1 MTANRLKPI
10 PERFLKLAAA
20 HISLSSCQPTL
31 TRVVGA
37 MRFLKNQGDSMSSK
51 TTDTRNWIERLSSKI
66 PGYSGY
72 VDRERRRDIDKLHRE
87 HLADRLR
94 GLKTP
99 LTDVMRELTNTGRL
113 FEVGPVDAAIK
124 KLDHLENRVRF
135 ASYGYAGFF
144 DVVKIEEAQLDSIYK
159 FDLALVEHVDK
170 IEAKLSELKTKAATS
185 DGLKG
190 ACGELTAEIDQAGR
204 VFDERYKAI
213 NSFEEG
219 QPPGRP
225 LFS

>member
-1 MTANRLKPI
+1 
-10 PERFLKLAAA
+10 
-20 HISLSSCQPTL
+20 
-31 TRVVGA
+31 
-37 MRFLKNQGDSMSSK
+37 MSS
-51 TTDTRNWIERLSSKI
+51 DTAGGRNWLERLSSKI

-94 GLKTP
+94 ALKSP
-99 LTDVMRELTNTGRL
+99 LTDVIRELTGSGRL

-124 KLDHLENRVRF
+124 RLDHLENRVRF

-144 DVVKIEEAQLDSIYK
+144 DVVKIEQQQLDSIYQ
-159 FDLALVEHVDK
+159 FDLALVDHVDK
-170 IEAKLSELKTKAATS
+170 IEAKLAELKTHAGTP
-185 DGLKG
+185 DGLKT
-190 ACGELTAEIDQAGR
+190 ASAEVTGEIEQTDR

-213 NSFEEG
+213 NNFAEG
-219 QPPGRP
+219 QPPGQP

>member
-1 MTANRLKPI
+1 
-10 PERFLKLAAA
+10 
-20 HISLSSCQPTL
+20 
-31 TRVVGA
+31 
-37 MRFLKNQGDSMSSK
+37 MSS
-51 TTDTRNWIERLSSKI
+51 DTGDGRNWIERLSSKI

-94 GLKTP
+94 ALKP
-99 LTDVMRELTNTGRL
+99 QLTDLVRELTNSGRL
-113 FEVGPVDAAIK
+113 FEVGPADAAIK

-144 DVVKIEEAQLDSIYK
+144 DVVKIEQQQLDSIYK
-159 FDLALVEHVDK
+159 FDLALVEHADK
-170 IEAKLSELKTKAATS
+170 IEARISELKTQAGTP
-185 DGLKG
+185 DGLKT
-190 ACGELTAEIDQAGR
+190 ACAAVVAEIDQTHR

-213 NSFEEG
+213 NNFAEG
-219 QPPGRP
+219 QPPGQP